1 MKPIIKMVI
10 NSMINK
16 VVQNGGAPRPQS
28 NRPFGSINV
37 DQDAPTNNSKRSKDS
52 NEGEYVDYEEV
63 K

>member
-1 MKPIIKMVI
+1 MVI